1 MSALEKWFANPTVKV
16 VLTSPE
22 EVDVL
27 KRRIDDLE
35 CEVLRLRVLYSQE
48 CDVTMKLSDLL
59 KEHGIRWR

>member
-35 CEVLRLRVLYSQE
+35 CEVLRLRVLYGQE
-48 CDVTMKLSDLL
+48 CDMTMKLSDIL
-59 KEHGIRWR
+59 KEHGISWR